1 MRALEATV
9 SESEEIVTVEVS
21 ANRSVHA
28 HVIVHLF
35 SAPSDGNPP
44 ATGMVNIYYVMKFY

>member
-1 MRALEATV
+1 MQALAATV

-21 ANRSVHA
+21 ANRNVDA
-28 HVIVHLF
+28 HVIVRLF

-44 ATGMVNIYYVMKFY
+44 ATGMVNIYHVNNLH